1 MGGLH
6 FPWPLETAGCLT
18 CFFQWNMSRSICF
31 VTLGVSVVP
40 AQYSLHV
47 SPSATALASGPG
59 ELGPR
64 YAPAIHVSCEQGRP
78 LFWFKL
84 LVEIWVVCCCFLT
97 CHILTDRVPCFNFGF
112 ALCYI
117 WVTGVVVVVVIEIC
131 GFLLIAG
138 VIIVRRIVIKVVQ
151 SSTSKGDSLRGSS
164 LFASSIWTILR
175 AGLSRLIVLQCP
187 EES

>member
-1 MGGLH
+1 M
-6 FPWPLETAGCLT
+6 
-18 CFFQWNMSRSICF
+18 
-31 VTLGVSVVP
+31 
-40 AQYSLHV
+40 
-47 SPSATALASGPG
+47 
-59 ELGPR
+59 
-64 YAPAIHVSCEQGRP
+64 
-78 LFWFKL
+78 
-84 LVEIWVVCCCFLT
+84 
-97 CHILTDRVPCFNFGF
+97 
-112 ALCYI
+112 
-117 WVTGVVVVVVIEIC
+117 TGVVVVVVIEIC